1 MNQTCFENT
10 REEWELSFYTLLFS
24 HEMKRNNTKLGTV
37 ITASH
42 VNYHP
47 ELNIPIKN
55 ESNSLMDHML
65 LFQKNITA
73 RLIFKIIITNSAC
86 SSIPPFI
93 HRNIDTDNKH
103 VDGETGELIPQ
114 CLMET

>member
-1 MNQTCFENT
+1 MI
-10 REEWELSFYTLLFS
+10 
-24 HEMKRNNTKLGTV
+24 K
-37 ITASH
+37 ASH

-73 RLIFKIIITNSAC
+73 RLVFKIIITNRAC
-86 SSIPPFI
+86 SIPPFI
-93 HRNIDTDNKH
+93 HRNIGNDNKL
-103 VDGETGELIPQ
+103 VDGETSELIPQ
-114 CLMET
+114 CLRET